1 MKLLHLS
8 DLHLG
13 KRLHE
18 MSLLEDQAY
27 ILEEILQIA
36 EAERPDAVVVAGDVY
51 DKAVPPA
58 EAVELLDGFLSRM
71 AQGRPVFVLSGNHDS
86 PERLAFGG
94 RLMAGSGVYLSPV
107 FRGGETPVT
116 LEDPWGPVDIH
127 LLPFLKPVQARRA
140 FPEAEIESY
149 TDAVRAAVAHM
160 PADWGRR
167 NVLVTHQFVTGA
179 VPSESED
186 LTVGGADNVDAA
198 VFDGFDYVALGH
210 IHRAQN
216 VGSPRIRYCGT
227 PLKYAF
233 SEAGSEKSVTVA
245 ELGPKGQLAVRSV
258 PLRPRRD
265 LREIRGTYL
274 EVTARDFYRD
284 TAVEDY
290 LRVTLTDEEDVPD
303 AAQKLRSIYPNLLRL
318 DYDNRRTR
326 AAGVLDDAGDA
337 ERRSPLELLDDF
349 FTQANGRPM
358 GAQQRQLAETL
369 IAEIWGDTP

>member
-36 EAERPDAVVVAGDVY
+36 EAERPNAVLVAGDVY
-51 DKAVPPA
+51 DKAVPPT

-71 AQGRPVFVLSGNHDS
+71 AQGRPVFALSGNHDS

-107 FRGGETPVT
+107 FRGGEAPVT

-160 PADWGRR
+160 PVDWGRR

>member
-36 EAERPDAVVVAGDVY
+36 EAERPNAVLVAGDVY

-107 FRGGETPVT
+107 FRGGEAPVT

-160 PADWGRR
+160 PVDWGRR

>member
-36 EAERPDAVVVAGDVY
+36 EAERPDAVLVAGDVY

-107 FRGGETPVT
+107 FRGGEAPVT

-274 EVTARDFYRD
+274 EVTARDFYRG